1 MTGTVIAPV
10 AIPSTSARDRRSPLA
25 AASKPLPLPDI
36 PAPRTSTVAYGL
48 SALDCHGRIADRTV
62 FSALGWE
69 PGTRLAV
76 NVTHATAVIVA
87 DPNGTLAMTGHGD
100 LRLPAPVRH
109 RCSLATGDR
118 VLLAAHPDRG
128 VLLAHPP
135 AQLDRLLADAHP
147 TLLDGDP
154 A

>member
-1 MTGTVIAPV
+1 M
-10 AIPSTSARDRRSPLA
+10 
-25 AASKPLPLPDI
+25 PDI

-69 PGTRLAV
+69 PETRLVV
-76 NVTHATAVIVA
+76 NVTHATVVIVA

-109 RCSLATGDR
+109 RCGLATGDR
-118 VLLAAHPDRG
+118 VLLSAHPDRG

-135 AQLDRLLADAHP
+135 AQLDRLLADAHS